1 MSLFI
6 NFCGSSSSS
15 PSAYC
20 PSAISLKSLPF
31 IDKDSS
37 LATEPSLAHSPPNRV
52 SSLSEESS
60 PVHLVTINMKPDD
73 DGRFGFNVKGGHDQN
88 CPILVSRVAPNTPAD
103 NALPKLREG
112 DQVMLING
120 KDVNG
125 LTHDQVIYIYLF
137 PQSIQ
142 FTTK

>member
-1 MSLFI
+1 
-6 NFCGSSSSS
+6 
-15 PSAYC
+15 
-20 PSAISLKSLPF
+20 LPF